1 MGINGDL
8 IEKVRK
14 FNNDEQYDEVINL
27 LSKAILNKYTNAIL
41 YSEKAQALW
50 NKQKMDECFVCAQ
63 KARELDPN
71 NAKAYHYLGNCI
83 SNDNED
89 KAIELYKQAI
99 ELDPYFLNYYH
110 ALGNSYHEKKD
121 YDTAKFYYNKCIEIE
136 ANFAPAYLA
145 LGDLYY
151 DLGKNSKSRLN
162 FDKCIALN
170 PSNTFLKHAYL
181 GIGRIYS
188 IESNNDKVKEYIDKA
203 ILIDKTFPHP
213 YNDLGNIYKSDG
225 DFNKTKECY
234 DKYITIDQLWDGIYF
249 NRAEV
254 NLTLENY
261 KEALN
266 DYEKYISLTK
276 KNRDYYYKRALSKIQ
291 EINKILSSKTYE
303 EINEIVVKIKDL
315 LKYKNGCV
323 THFTSLSTTKAIIIE
338 NSPFRLSE
346 GTFLNDTSEGMTF
359 FQYLSFQCN
368 LLKDNNTIDELFTQ
382 KPFIGSFVSE
392 SQHNDLAMWRMY
404 GKEQQEEA
412 KGCALTINIEKYKN
426 SIYDSLDI
434 NKSYLIEQDFTF
446 YRVCYLDDGKFVIP
460 DIKNKVRKEKELNG
474 LMKALSLIIEKFNEK
489 GDSSDKSKI
498 EELLN
503 EISFLVK
510 SSEYSYEKEI
520 RLVVNGAGFTKNID
534 VKDRPKV
541 YIDLAPLKESIAKI
555 TVGPKVERSDEW
567 ASIFYYSM
575 KNDDF
580 NPEIHISHLPYK

>member
-27 LSKAILNKYTNAIL
+27 LSNAILNKYTNAIL

-99 ELDPYFLNYYH
+99 ELDPYFLNAYH

-188 IESNNDKVKEYIDKA
+188 IESNNDKAKEYIDKA

-225 DFNKTKECY
+225 DFNKAKECY

-434 NKSYLIEQDFTF
+434 NRSYLIEQDFTF
-446 YRVCYLDDGKFVIP
+446 YRVCYLDDEKFVIP

-474 LMKALSLIIEKFNEK
+474 LMKALRLIIEKFNEK